1 MRAHASS
8 PVVYSGELSV
18 LKLFANIFGQ
28 SDDGGS
34 KLPESVVKEA
44 IERAVDVTDPR
55 VRIDSGY
62 AKALRKPVIHAVEYV
77 IELVDGFPEPIAASK
92 QALTDNPAF
101 AALFYS
107 EARMEQIIERDAA
120 LREFRAAN
128 PLTTAPVTALLVAQK
143 TEKHGFGTAQ
153 VGDQVL
159 SDVPRTT
166 VSFDQ
171 HRLLEPAV
179 GEQETRR
186 LLMRRAFD
194 HLLSIALSHITERK
208 EERENLTSRKALL
221 RSKLDIMR
229 RGGGFAQHTGALE
242 QSQLQTRLEEIDVQ
256 LSELGSAEDT
266 LSDNLAIIATVLA
279 EAERH
284 LWSEDKVLCLDKLY
298 VLHDKP
304 EPSAP
309 PTVFKELHNSE
320 GLQVTVLMISIGSKL

>member
-1 MRAHASS
+1 M
-8 PVVYSGELSV
+8 
-18 LKLFANIFGQ
+18 LKLFANIFDH
-28 SDDGGS
+28 SDNGRS

-44 IERAVDVTDPR
+44 IERAVDGTDPR

-77 IELVDGFPEPIAASK
+77 IDLIDSFPEPVAVSGK
-92 QALTDNPAF
+92 ALTDNPVF

-107 EARMEQIIERDAA
+107 EARMNEIIERDAA

-128 PLTTAPVTALLVAQK
+128 PMTTNPITTLLVAQK
-143 TEKHGFGTAQ
+143 TEKHGFGHAQ
-153 VGDQVL
+153 VDDQVL

-179 GEQETRR
+179 CEQDARR
-186 LLMRRAFD
+186 LLKRRAFD

-208 EERENLTSRKALL
+208 EERENLTTRKALL
-221 RSKLDIMR
+221 RSKLDITR
-229 RGGGFAQHTGALE
+229 RAGGFAQHTGALD
-242 QSQLQTRLEEIDVQ
+242 QGQLQTRLEEIDLQ
-256 LSELGSAEDT
+256 LSQLGSAEGT
-266 LSDNLAIIATVLA
+266 LSLNLDIIAVILA

-284 LWSEDKVLCLDKLY
+284 LWLEDNTLCLDKFY

-304 EPSAP
+304 EPSALH
-309 PTVFKELHNSE
+309 TVFKELHNSE
-320 GLQVTVLMISIGSKL
+320 GLQVTILMTTIGS